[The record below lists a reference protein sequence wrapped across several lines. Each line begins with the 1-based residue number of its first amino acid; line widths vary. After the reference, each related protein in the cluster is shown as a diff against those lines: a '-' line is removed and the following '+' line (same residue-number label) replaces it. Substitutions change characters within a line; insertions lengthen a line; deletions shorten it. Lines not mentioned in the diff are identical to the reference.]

1 MSIMNPSSTTFSR
14 SLSEITRHL
23 VKQHGS
29 MCRPEGTCRARTRI
43 QRQART
49 APRDCRLPAF
59 SGHES
64 GHDIIT
70 MSKGE
75 PNCTCHLGLTW
86 RPHRWCSLPW
96 AWWRS
101 PSRLCRVV
109 GPASNDIKPQQSG
122 TQIITI
128 RDYNSDT
135 CKKEVARYE
144 VIKLVVSPEG
154 IGLEQRAMHQRAT
167 LGMAAWCYEG
177 RTIPYASSRSTR
189 PDFTISDARSSFQL
203 SWAPCSASWGPS
215 VGSVSSN
222 EYIQTLRDNDK
233 TRHRHNPMQN
243 VMAQAPLRS
252 IRGVMQLRWCLVWG
266 TNP

>member
-1 MSIMNPSSTTFSR
+1 MCGVRWEPKAWFILGPGIPASNATQGLYLQDIKKSAETYKIHILTSTLPLRPCPSWNPSSTIFSR

-101 PSRLCRVV
+101 PSRLCRVA
-109 GPASNDIKPQQSG
+109 GRASNDIKPQQSG

-177 RTIPYASSRSTR
+177 RTIPYAL
-189 PDFTISDARSSFQL
+189 I
-203 SWAPCSASWGPS
+203 
-215 VGSVSSN
+215 
-222 EYIQTLRDNDK
+222 
-233 TRHRHNPMQN
+233 
-243 VMAQAPLRS
+243 
-252 IRGVMQLRWCLVWG
+252 
-266 TNP
+266 

>member
-1 MSIMNPSSTTFSR
+1 MCGVRWEPKAWFILGPGIPAPNATQGLYLQDIKKSAETYNIHILTSTLPLRPCPSWNPSSTTFSR

-23 VKQHGS
+23 VKQHGR

-49 APRDCRLPAF
+49 APWDCRLLAF

-101 PSRLCRVV
+101 PSRLCRVA

-177 RTIPYASSRSTR
+177 RTIPYAL
-189 PDFTISDARSSFQL
+189 I
-203 SWAPCSASWGPS
+203 
-215 VGSVSSN
+215 
-222 EYIQTLRDNDK
+222 
-233 TRHRHNPMQN
+233 
-243 VMAQAPLRS
+243 
-252 IRGVMQLRWCLVWG
+252 
-266 TNP
+266 